1 MTLSRIQ
8 HRYHCRYRV
17 KLIQGTFARS
27 RGLFVNLR
35 DRMPRDLSMQQFK
48 MRVGTK
54 YHRSKTEDIKYVQN
68 KPVTPDVSFRRVAEG
83 QRGKEVVDV
92 EDENNHV

>member
-1 MTLSRIQ
+1 
-8 HRYHCRYRV
+8 
-17 KLIQGTFARS
+17 
-27 RGLFVNLR
+27 
-35 DRMPRDLSMQQFK
+35 MQQFK

-68 KPVTPDVSFRRVAEG
+68 KPVTPDVSFRRVTEG
-83 QRGKEVVDV
+83 QRRGKEVVGV